1 MKKSLLILLSITLTL
16 LLFSCATGKEAPR
29 AEIGG
34 EITLI
39 GTTPGLG
46 VEVVIPFDSSTEK
59 VITEEP
65 EPTVIEK
72 EVIIE
77 EIKEETPEVSK
88 PEETPETPSPIEETV
103 AEEVKEEE
111 KTVKPDETKE
121 EIEVIEEVKE
131 ETTPQVV
138 EFSPVDTS
146 DIISAFN
153 YAYGLKTMDD
163 IKSEN
168 ISLNAKYFAR
178 AVIDAS
184 KGAVPEL
191 IATREIQTTIDKFVL
206 EYYYEGKTF
215 LPGERPENIT
225 ELLSLEKPSNLEESF
240 SYAYTFSIIRELI
253 DGEVDIMAEPF
264 ILGALDSLLNSERLF
279 DKTEEERAINAYIT
293 YLNEQYLKEIE
304 EKGETN
310 SDRANVFLDK
320 NALRDEITVLDNGIQ
335 IEILDEDE
343 TLGDH
348 PTQYDTVLV
357 DYNMYVMDYETE
369 DLEIIDADYYAE
381 LRLME
386 IDTALQS
393 SIVALRV
400 GQAGRAWI
408 PPEMLYEDRNIDGI
422 EPNSIIVYDIAL
434 HGII

>member
-16 LLFSCATGKEAPR
+16 LLFSCATGKEALK
-29 AEIGG
+29 AEIGS

-39 GTTPGLG
+39 GTTPGVD
-46 VEVVIPFDSSTEK
+46 VEVVIPFDSSTEVVVTK
-59 VITEEP
+59 EP
-65 EPTVIEK
+65 EPIVVEK

-77 EIKEETPEVSK
+77 EIKEETPEATVT
-88 PEETPETPSPIEETV
+88 EETVETPSPIEETV
-103 AEEVKEEE
+103 VQEVKEEE
-111 KTVKPDETKE
+111 KTVEPEETKE
-121 EIEVIEEVKE
+121 ETAVILEEEV
-131 ETTPQVV
+131 TPQII
-138 EFSPVDTS
+138 EFSPVDAS

-215 LPGERPENIT
+215 LPAERPENIT
-225 ELLSLEKPSNLEESF
+225 ELLNLEKPSNLEESF

-264 ILGALDSLLNSERLF
+264 ILGALDSLLDSERLF

-310 SDRANVFLDK
+310 SDRAKVFLDK
-320 NALRDEITVLDNGIQ
+320 NALRDEINVLDNGIQ
-335 IEILDEDE
+335 IEILEEDE

-386 IDTALQS
+386 IDSALQS

-408 PPEMLYEDRNIDGI
+408 PPEMLYGDRNIEGI

>member
-16 LLFSCATGKEAPR
+16 LLFSCATGKEALK
-29 AEIGG
+29 AEIGS

-39 GTTPGLG
+39 GTTPGVD
-46 VEVVIPFDSSTEK
+46 VEVVIPFDSSTEVVVTK
-59 VITEEP
+59 EP
-65 EPTVIEK
+65 EPIVVEK

-77 EIKEETPEVSK
+77 EIKEETPEATVT
-88 PEETPETPSPIEETV
+88 EETVETPSPIEETV
-103 AEEVKEEE
+103 VEEVKEEE
-111 KTVKPDETKE
+111 KTVEPEETKE
-121 EIEVIEEVKE
+121 ETAVILEEEV
-131 ETTPQVV
+131 TPQII
-138 EFSPVDTS
+138 EFSPVDAS

-191 IATREIQTTIDKFVL
+191 IATSEIQTTIDKFVL

-215 LPGERPENIT
+215 LPAERPENIT
-225 ELLSLEKPSNLEESF
+225 ELLNLEKPSNLEESF

-264 ILGALDSLLNSERLF
+264 ILGALDSLLDSERLF

-310 SDRANVFLDK
+310 SDRAKVFLDK
-320 NALRDEITVLDNGIQ
+320 NALRDEINVLDNGIQ
-335 IEILDEDE
+335 IEILEEDE

-386 IDTALQS
+386 IDSALQS

-408 PPEMLYEDRNIDGI
+408 PPEMLYGDRNIEGI

>member
-1 MKKSLLILLSITLTL
+1 MKKSLLILLSITLIL
-16 LLFSCATGKEAPR
+16 LLFSCATGKEALK
-29 AEIGG
+29 AEIGS

-39 GTTPGLG
+39 GTTPGVD
-46 VEVVIPFDSSTEK
+46 VEVVIPFDSSTEVVVTK
-59 VITEEP
+59 EP
-65 EPTVIEK
+65 EPIVVEK

-77 EIKEETPEVSK
+77 EIKEETPEATVT
-88 PEETPETPSPIEETV
+88 EETVETPSPIEETV
-103 AEEVKEEE
+103 VQEVKEEE
-111 KTVKPDETKE
+111 KTVEPEETKE
-121 EIEVIEEVKE
+121 ETAVILEEEV
-131 ETTPQVV
+131 TPQII
-138 EFSPVDTS
+138 EFSPVDAS

-215 LPGERPENIT
+215 LPAERPENIT
-225 ELLSLEKPSNLEESF
+225 ELLNLEKPSNLEESF

-264 ILGALDSLLNSERLF
+264 ILGALDSLLDSERLF

-310 SDRANVFLDK
+310 SDRAKVFLDK
-320 NALRDEITVLDNGIQ
+320 NALRDEINVLDNGIQ
-335 IEILDEDE
+335 IEILEEDE

-386 IDTALQS
+386 IDSALQS

-408 PPEMLYEDRNIDGI
+408 PPEMLYGDRNIEGI

>member
-16 LLFSCATGKEAPR
+16 LLFSCATGKEALK
-29 AEIGG
+29 AEIGS

-39 GTTPGLG
+39 GTTPGVD
-46 VEVVIPFDSSTEK
+46 VEVVIPFDSSTEVVVTK
-59 VITEEP
+59 EP
-65 EPTVIEK
+65 EPIVVEK

-77 EIKEETPEVSK
+77 EIKEETPEATVT
-88 PEETPETPSPIEETV
+88 EETVETPSPIEETV
-103 AEEVKEEE
+103 VQEVKEEE
-111 KTVKPDETKE
+111 KTVEPEETKE
-121 EIEVIEEVKE
+121 ETAVILEEEV
-131 ETTPQVV
+131 TPQII
-138 EFSPVDTS
+138 EFSPVDAS

-215 LPGERPENIT
+215 LPAERPENIT
-225 ELLSLEKPSNLEESF
+225 ELLNLEKPSNLEESF

-264 ILGALDSLLNSERLF
+264 ILGALDSLLDSERLF

-310 SDRANVFLDK
+310 SDRAKVFLDQ
-320 NALRDEITVLDNGIQ
+320 NALRDEINVLDNGIQ
-335 IEILDEDE
+335 IEILEEDE

-386 IDTALQS
+386 IDSALQS

-408 PPEMLYEDRNIDGI
+408 PPEMLYGDRNIEGI

>member
-16 LLFSCATGKEAPR
+16 LLFSCATGKEALK
-29 AEIGG
+29 AEIGS

-39 GTTPGLG
+39 GTTPGVD
-46 VEVVIPFDSSTEK
+46 VEVVIPFDSSTEVVVTK
-59 VITEEP
+59 EP
-65 EPTVIEK
+65 EPIVVEK

-77 EIKEETPEVSK
+77 EIKEETPEATVT
-88 PEETPETPSPIEETV
+88 EETVETPSPIEETV
-103 AEEVKEEE
+103 VQEVKEEE
-111 KTVKPDETKE
+111 KTVEPEETKE
-121 EIEVIEEVKE
+121 ETAVILEEEV
-131 ETTPQVV
+131 TPQII
-138 EFSPVDTS
+138 EFSPVDAS

-215 LPGERPENIT
+215 LPAERPENIT
-225 ELLSLEKPSNLEESF
+225 ELLNLEKPSNLEESF

-264 ILGALDSLLNSERLF
+264 ILGALDSLLDSERLF

-310 SDRANVFLDK
+310 SDRAKVFLDK
-320 NALRDEITVLDNGIQ
+320 NALRDGINVLDNGIQ
-335 IEILDEDE
+335 IEILEEDE

-386 IDTALQS
+386 IDSALQS

-408 PPEMLYEDRNIDGI
+408 PPEMLYGDRNIEGI